1 MEEERD
7 DLDNYML
14 DFVDFMLE
22 DRQRVRCD
30 KF

>member
-14 DFVDFMLE
+14 EVVDLMLE
-22 DRQRVRCD
+22 DRQRVRRD

>member
-14 DFVDFMLE
+14 ELVDLMLE